1 MKTLQTDMGQLS
13 KNRINVLIAGKFLE
27 ILNER
32 EEQELEEWLSANP
45 ENRNFY
51 DRIMQAHDNN
61 DRNKY
66 LESLKIDERWIQL
79 KAYCLESTQKSR
91 KINRYTWLSIAAS
104 IVIFL
109 TIGLFWITNK
119 QKAVVPEMVCITT
132 PIPGSSKAMLITA
145 DGKQYVLQDTLQRIT
160 LSQHAQLISDGKK
173 LSYEDVQTII
183 PEMPLKMN
191 SIIVPRGGEYEL
203 VLPDQTK
210 VYLNADSRLRF
221 PDRFGNNKREVELEG
236 EAYFKVSQDRL

>member
-203 VLPDQTK
+203 VLPDQLGMLT
-210 VYLNADSRLRF
+210 
-221 PDRFGNNKREVELEG
+221 
-236 EAYFKVSQDRL
+236 

>member
-91 KINRYTWLSIAAS
+91 KINRYTWLLS
-104 IVIFL
+104 
-109 TIGLFWITNK
+109 
-119 QKAVVPEMVCITT
+119 
-132 PIPGSSKAMLITA
+132 LIH
-145 DGKQYVLQDTLQRIT
+145 I
-160 LSQHAQLISDGKK
+160 
-173 LSYEDVQTII
+173 
-183 PEMPLKMN
+183 
-191 SIIVPRGGEYEL
+191 
-203 VLPDQTK
+203 
-210 VYLNADSRLRF
+210 
-221 PDRFGNNKREVELEG
+221 
-236 EAYFKVSQDRL
+236 

>member
-1 MKTLQTDMGQLS
+1 MGQLS

-79 KAYCLESTQKSR
+79 KAYCLESTEKS
-91 KINRYTWLSIAAS
+91 TD
-104 IVIFL
+104 
-109 TIGLFWITNK
+109 
-119 QKAVVPEMVCITT
+119 
-132 PIPGSSKAMLITA
+132 IPG
-145 DGKQYVLQDTLQRIT
+145 
-160 LSQHAQLISDGKK
+160 
-173 LSYEDVQTII
+173 
-183 PEMPLKMN
+183 
-191 SIIVPRGGEYEL
+191 
-203 VLPDQTK
+203 
-210 VYLNADSRLRF
+210 
-221 PDRFGNNKREVELEG
+221 
-236 EAYFKVSQDRL
+236 

>member
-1 MKTLQTDMGQLS
+1 MGQLS

-79 KAYCLESTQKSR
+79 KAYWSILDYQQTKGSGSGNGMHHNPYPRFIQSHADHSR
-91 KINRYTWLSIAAS
+91 R
-104 IVIFL
+104 
-109 TIGLFWITNK
+109 
-119 QKAVVPEMVCITT
+119 
-132 PIPGSSKAMLITA
+132 
-145 DGKQYVLQDTLQRIT
+145 
-160 LSQHAQLISDGKK
+160 
-173 LSYEDVQTII
+173 QTIRTTGYFTT
-183 PEMPLKMN
+183 N
-191 SIIVPRGGEYEL
+191 
-203 VLPDQTK
+203 
-210 VYLNADSRLRF
+210 
-221 PDRFGNNKREVELEG
+221 
-236 EAYFKVSQDRL
+236 YFKSTCPTDQRWKKIKL